1 MLASRTDIINRD
13 GVKLLVDRF
22 YDKVTSDQLLGP
34 IFSHV
39 DWPHHLP
46 TMYNFWSS
54 ILLGDQTYQGNPL
67 QKHLPLPVAA
77 EHFDRWLFL
86 FLQTVTEN
94 FEGEK
99 AEEAKIRAQS
109 IASLFQFKMG
119 LSKTT

>member
-1 MLASRTDIINRD
+1 MIAKRIDILNRD
-13 GVKLLVDRF
+13 SVKLLVDKF
-22 YDKVTSDQLLGP
+22 YDKVQTDPLLGP
-34 IFSHV
+34 VFSHV

-67 QKHLPLPVAA
+67 QKHLALPVTA
-77 EHFDRWLFL
+77 EHFNQWLSL
-86 FLQTVTEN
+86 FHQTVDEN

-99 AEEAKIRAQS
+99 AEEAKQRAQS

-119 LSKTT
+119 LNKD